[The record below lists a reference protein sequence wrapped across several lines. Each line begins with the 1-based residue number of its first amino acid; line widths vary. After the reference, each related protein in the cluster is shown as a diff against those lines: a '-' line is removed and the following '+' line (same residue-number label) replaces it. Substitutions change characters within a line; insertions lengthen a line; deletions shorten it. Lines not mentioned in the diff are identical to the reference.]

1 MIATEFAFVPQRRPA
16 MSKAEQ
22 RLHFTNSLSEASSIH
37 RISPGEFLAR
47 IADLINKVSLVQ
59 VVC

>member
-1 MIATEFAFVPQRRPA
+1 VSGGLYLAVTPFIFGIRSAL
-16 MSKAEQ
+16 SI
-22 RLHFTNSLSEASSIH
+22 HFTNSLSEASSIH